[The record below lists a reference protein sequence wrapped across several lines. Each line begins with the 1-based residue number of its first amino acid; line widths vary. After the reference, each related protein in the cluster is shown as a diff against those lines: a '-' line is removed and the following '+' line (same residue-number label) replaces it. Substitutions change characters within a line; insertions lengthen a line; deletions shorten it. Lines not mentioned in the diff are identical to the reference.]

1 MKHIAPLSLFSFFVV
16 SCCLIACSNIAIV
29 SDSSPNVLLIVV
41 DDMGFGDVNF
51 AGNSYLKTPAL
62 NQLKKKSISFNQFYV
77 SPVCAPTR
85 ASLLTGRYHQ
95 RTGVRSVTN
104 GFETINPDETTLAE
118 LLQAAGYRTG
128 LFGKWHLGEYYPS
141 VPNAQG
147 FEEYLGFRTGHT
159 ANYYDAIL
167 EHNGQPTATKGYITE
182 VLTDEALAFMN
193 QSTEDPFFCYLS
205 YNAPHTPLQIDS
217 SYFIPL
223 LEQGLDERTARIYG
237 MMENIDQN
245 IGRLLDG
252 LDLSQTIVVFMSDN
266 GPINGWKV
274 AQEKMRYNAGL
285 RDQKFTTYEGGIRTQ
300 CLWRW
305 DKHWTPRT
313 VNEFPAA
320 HIDVLPT
327 LMSQLN
333 LPIPEQI
340 DIDGQDLSPLLLHSA
355 TSNLQERYIFQNYHL
370 EQVNNPAPYPGGIAI
385 QGPWK
390 MVDDTLLY
398 HLGKDPSESQNLADQ
413 HPEKIAEM
421 RKAYESWWARLSLT
435 HKRFGMQIPVGHP
448 EENPVFLQPHHGL
461 ANGQLRFTG
470 QRGLLGERIGT
481 HPSGVDGDWLANWSS
496 PADGITWLIDVQ
508 AEAEYEIGI
517 RSRGNPVIPEVSFS
531 LHINKE
537 QKELSVRSD
546 FPSMDWQNHSLAT
559 LSLNPGTDTLRLQ
572 LKHPLPANSFELR
585 SLWLKRK

>member
-1 MKHIAPLSLFSFFVV
+1 MKHIAPVSLLSLFFIYY
-16 SCCLIACSNIAIV
+16 CLSSCSNLAIV
-29 SDSSPNVLLIVV
+29 PDSSPNVLLILV

-51 AGNSYLKTPAL
+51 AGNTYLKTPAL
-62 NQLKKKSISFNQFYV
+62 NQLKKESISFNQFYV

-104 GFETINPDETTLAE
+104 GFETLNPDETTLAE

-159 ANYYDAIL
+159 ANYYDAVL
-167 EHNGQPTATKGYITE
+167 EHNGQPTSTKGYITE
-182 VLTDEALAFMN
+182 VLTDEALNFMN
-193 QSTEDPFFCYLS
+193 QSTKDPFFCYLS

-217 SYFIPL
+217 SYFLPF

-237 MMENIDQN
+237 MMENIDEN

-313 VNEFPAA
+313 INESPAA

-327 LMSQLN
+327 LMSQLK
-333 LPIPEQI
+333 LSIPDQIQI
-340 DIDGQDLSPLLLHSA
+340 DGEDLSPLLLHAA
-355 TSNLQERYIFQNYHL
+355 TSHLQERYIFQNYHL
-370 EQVNNPAPYPGGIAI
+370 EQVNSPAPYPGGIAI

-398 HLGKDPSESQNLADQ
+398 HLEIDPGESQNLAEQ
-413 HPEKIAEM
+413 YPNKLTEM
-421 RKAYESWWARLSLT
+421 RSAYASWWASLSLT
-435 HKRFGMQIPVGHP
+435 PKRFGMQIPIGHP
-448 EENPVFLQPHHGL
+448 AENPVFLKPHHGL
-461 ANGQLRFTG
+461 ATGQLQFTG

-496 PADGITWLIDVQ
+496 PADEITWLIDVQ
-508 AEAEYEIGI
+508 AKAEYEIGI
-517 RSRGNPVIPEVSFS
+517 RTRGQLGNEVSVQLKSGSQVQDVMLPASDS
-531 LHINKE
+531 LE
-537 QKELSVRSD
+537 
-546 FPSMDWQNHSLAT
+546 DWQDLLLT
-559 LSLNPGTDTLRLQ
+559 VLSLEQGIDTLTLRLSQ
-572 LKHPLPANSFELR
+572 TVPVNNFELR
-585 SLWLKRK
+585 ALWLKRK